1 MLKELLNNYIFRKYF
16 NHFVVFLL
24 AVLIVTLSYTIY
36 KIYNITLDE
45 AKRMHQRQQ
54 MELAKSASNGIRFY
68 MEHLVRDIKYASLHA
83 ANPGELENL
92 FYNQTERHIVKSI
105 FVASE
110 AGELITIFGDEL
122 PPILNSIFSDPNY
135 NLSGRASSGL
145 FYSEIYPSNPDE
157 DPGPLFFI
165 MLTENPE
172 TVSRQTTYT
181 GFIISFD
188 WLMQQ
193 FIAPLKLSDSD
204 FAWVL
209 DDTGRLIYHPRH
221 EEMLFRSIYDYSED
235 CAKCHNSFDVQRR
248 MLVNLNGLDEY
259 IIGDEPTKI
268 MAYQTIQIANTKW
281 ILAISTYL
289 PAIIDSI
296 KSNFI
301 LVFISAGIAIVIII
315 FFGTSL
321 YVTNLRRI
329 KAEETEKYLEQ
340 TRDFQEKLHHAA
352 KLASIGELVDSVAHE
367 INTPTGIISAEI
379 DTLSLHDCDPKNC
392 MEELRI
398 IKDQTRRI
406 GNYTKSLLSY
416 SRRMPFQPKT
426 DNIVELVEECLFLL
440 KPKIKAKKIIIDKQF
455 ENDIPSF
462 IFDRGRIEQVIVNI
476 VNNAIDFITDDPL
489 ITITIKKIVNKN
501 DEPESDFILI
511 GIKDNG
517 KGIPE
522 SDYESIFEPFF
533 STKSLSN
540 GTGLGLSISKAIVNR
555 HKGKIEVESKV
566 GSGTTFNVYLPMI
579 IN

>member
-68 MEHLVRDIKYASLHA
+68 MDHLVRDIKYASLHA
-83 ANPGELENL
+83 AKPGELENL

-110 AGELITIFGDEL
+110 TGELITIFGDEL

-268 MAYQTIQIANTKW
+268 MAYQTIQIANTK
-281 ILAISTYL
+281 
-289 PAIIDSI
+289 
-296 KSNFI
+296 
-301 LVFISAGIAIVIII
+301 
-315 FFGTSL
+315 
-321 YVTNLRRI
+321 
-329 KAEETEKYLEQ
+329 
-340 TRDFQEKLHHAA
+340 
-352 KLASIGELVDSVAHE
+352 
-367 INTPTGIISAEI
+367 
-379 DTLSLHDCDPKNC
+379 
-392 MEELRI
+392 
-398 IKDQTRRI
+398 
-406 GNYTKSLLSY
+406 
-416 SRRMPFQPKT
+416 
-426 DNIVELVEECLFLL
+426 
-440 KPKIKAKKIIIDKQF
+440 
-455 ENDIPSF
+455 
-462 IFDRGRIEQVIVNI
+462 
-476 VNNAIDFITDDPL
+476 
-489 ITITIKKIVNKN
+489 
-501 DEPESDFILI
+501 
-511 GIKDNG
+511 
-517 KGIPE
+517 
-522 SDYESIFEPFF
+522 
-533 STKSLSN
+533 
-540 GTGLGLSISKAIVNR
+540 
-555 HKGKIEVESKV
+555 
-566 GSGTTFNVYLPMI
+566 
-579 IN
+579 